1 MPSYRNPRQPANHQ
15 ADNHRRPRNH
25 ISLPIRTQHQDRV
38 PGTHKWD
45 PQGRQLSPE
54 ELQLLKVLGFLAL
67 RLRRL
72 RESNRHSSRSC
83 HRCQPDNKHL
93 VANNNRQLPLSKGTF
108 HPVLRCSLFVSTFK
122 LEHLSVLEQTR
133 IVETGVRVL

>member
-1 MPSYRNPRQPANHQ
+1 MPSYRNPHRPANHQ

-45 PQGRQLSPE
+45 PRGRQQSPE

-72 RESNRHSSRSC
+72 RGSNRHSSRSC

-108 HPVLRCSLFVSTFK
+108 HM
-122 LEHLSVLEQTR
+122 SVLEQTR
-133 IVETGVRVL
+133 IVETGVWVLWQFS